1 VRIFALVLALLVGC
15 AASPVTT
22 EPTSTAP
29 AKPRA
34 PAEGARPLLVT
45 VDDLPLIPGV
55 YDPAERRAVTRALLE
70 VLARYDVKAVGLVT
84 WSRMIDA
91 EETALLEE
99 WLEAGH
105 ELGNHSATHPSFT
118 GVDFEAFEADVEAAR
133 ERLAKLL
140 APRGT
145 TVRFFRFPF
154 LREGDT
160 PEKFAAM
167 RRYLAGSGQQNLP
180 VTLDTQ
186 DWAFEEPWL
195 AAPDDATRATVAAHY
210 QASLRSDII
219 AQEALGDR
227 LTGRA
232 PAQILVLHA
241 SRVSAAQWPAL
252 FDWLLATGH
261 RFARADEVLADP
273 IYADLPTYIGDYGPG
288 LFDRMAA
295 IERRGR
301 IERELAEL
309 LSVQAGAWTRGDL
322 EAFCAVYADDAV
334 FVSPSGVTAGRG
346 EVLERYRKRYGDA
359 PATMGALSLE
369 IRDLRLAEGEEFTRS
384 GAARPTRVHAASVV
398 ARWTLRWPDQ
408 PEKTG
413 HTLIVFHRRASGWEI
428 VQDASM

>member
-1 VRIFALVLALLVGC
+1 
-15 AASPVTT
+15 
-22 EPTSTAP
+22 
-29 AKPRA
+29 
-34 PAEGARPLLVT
+34 
-45 VDDLPLIPGV
+45 
-55 YDPAERRAVTRALLE
+55 
-70 VLARYDVKAVGLVT
+70 
-84 WSRMIDA
+84 MIDE

-105 ELGNHSATHPSFT
+105 ELGNHSVSHPSFT
-118 GVDFEAFEADVEAAR
+118 GMDFQTFVADVEDGR

-140 APRGT
+140 APRGA

-160 PEKFAAM
+160 LEKFAAM
-167 RRYLAGSGQQNLP
+167 RRYLADSGQRNLP

-195 AAPDDATRATVAAHY
+195 AARDEAAREAVAAHY

-232 PAQILVLHA
+232 PAQILLLHA
-241 SRVSAAQWPAL
+241 SRVSAAQWPPL
-252 FDWLLATGH
+252 FDWLIATGH

-273 IYADLPTYIGDYGPG
+273 LYADLPTYIGAYGPG
-288 LFDRMAA
+288 LFDRVAA
-295 IERRGR
+295 LERRAQ

-309 LSVQAGAWTRGDL
+309 LRVQAGAWTRGDL
-322 EAFCAVYADDAV
+322 EAFCSVYADDAV
-334 FVSPSGVTAGRG
+334 FVSPSGVTTGRS

-359 PATMGALSLE
+359 PETMGALSLE
-369 IRDLRLAEGEEFTRS
+369 IREVRLAEGEELTRT

-408 PEKTG
+408 PEKSG
-413 HTLIVFHRRASGWEI
+413 QTLIVFHRRASGWEI